1 MDYQMT
7 QQGVAHGRRDI
18 SCQDYITHRSL
29 GDSQFFY
36 ILLDGMG
43 GYENSGD
50 FVKHFSLEISKFLE
64 ENFQRLF
71 ELSNNQIRKEILE
84 FVIKAQKNF
93 ESATQ
98 CAAESYGSTFI
109 ALLKNGNDLLVLHQG
124 DGAVIGIPNSA
135 CAKAN
140 IISYPENFECESK
153 TISITIRSSQD
164 PNSVISHLR
173 VLHLKT
179 EDYNSIIIGSDGGV
193 APLISMSEF
202 ASDAAYSIVSMA
214 IGGKLTPKQIV
225 EELHIK
231 KDVTDDISFIV
242 VDLKDENKADCE
254 QSLLA
259 DNTQPLSLK
268 DGQPMGE
275 QRRTYVGKGKKAR
288 QYKIDI
294 KKIVNKCILPLCII
308 GLIATSVLSIVEVQ
322 NIKSAL
328 EENEKGVSE
337 LRDTASF
344 LQNKIRLLEKSEADE
359 RAQTTEEAKTKENP
373 IEEDSVSDVNG
384 FTAR

>member
-164 PNSVISHLR
+164 PNSVI
-173 VLHLKT
+173 
-179 EDYNSIIIGSDGGV
+179 
-193 APLISMSEF
+193 
-202 ASDAAYSIVSMA
+202 
-214 IGGKLTPKQIV
+214 
-225 EELHIK
+225 
-231 KDVTDDISFIV
+231 
-242 VDLKDENKADCE
+242 
-254 QSLLA
+254 
-259 DNTQPLSLK
+259 
-268 DGQPMGE
+268 
-275 QRRTYVGKGKKAR
+275 
-288 QYKIDI
+288 
-294 KKIVNKCILPLCII
+294 
-308 GLIATSVLSIVEVQ
+308 
-322 NIKSAL
+322 
-328 EENEKGVSE
+328 
-337 LRDTASF
+337 
-344 LQNKIRLLEKSEADE
+344 
-359 RAQTTEEAKTKENP
+359 
-373 IEEDSVSDVNG
+373 
-384 FTAR
+384 